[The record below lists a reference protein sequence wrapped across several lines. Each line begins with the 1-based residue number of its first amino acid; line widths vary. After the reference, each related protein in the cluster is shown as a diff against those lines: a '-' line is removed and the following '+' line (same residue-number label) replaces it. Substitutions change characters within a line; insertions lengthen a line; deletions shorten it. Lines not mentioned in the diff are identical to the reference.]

1 MRRDAISQVIVI
13 DRDSTL
19 MNVVKIVFP
28 EVTNLCRFYIDKN
41 VKAKCKTLVGKK
53 KNTWNYVMEAWESLV
68 DCPIEI
74 EYDECLAKFEIAC
87 LPWPMFVDY
96 VKQIRLILHREKF
109 VKAWMNKMIHLGN
122 TTTNR

>member
-53 KNTWNYVMEAWESLV
+53 KNTWNYVMEE
-68 DCPIEI
+68 
-74 EYDECLAKFEIAC
+74 
-87 LPWPMFVDY
+87 
-96 VKQIRLILHREKF
+96 
-109 VKAWMNKMIHLGN
+109 
-122 TTTNR
+122 